1 MAIGYPLLNGV
12 RYDHSS
18 LDIKLAGSSAF
29 SLGIKSIDY
38 SDGLEPG
45 KVFGASSQKLAETR
59 GQYDCE
65 ASLEM
70 YRAEY
75 DAFVLYLTQQNPGIG
90 LYEIRW
96 NIDINYLP
104 EGGLA
109 MVTDNI
115 VSVRIKKPQHSSS
128 AGSDPLAVKVDLS
141 PMYIIKNG
149 VLPITNLRK

>member
-18 LDIKLAGSSAF
+18 LNIMLAGSSAF

-45 KVFGASSQKLAETR
+45 KVFGASAQKLAETR

-75 DAFVLYLTQQNPGIG
+75 DAFVRYLVNQNQGIG

-96 NIDINYLP
+96 DINVNYLP
-104 EGGLA
+104 EGGLG

-115 VSVRIKKPQHSSS
+115 VSVRIKKPQHTSA
-128 AGSDPLAVKVDLS
+128 AGSEPLAVKLDLS

-149 VLPITNLRK
+149 ILPITNLRK